1 MSVRKAL
8 LIEQSLTDLYI
19 EANLRLK
26 NGHYRNLSNTVW
38 RLFGRNGVPISL
50 FQFLKSL
57 KLCKAP

>member
-26 NGHYRNLSNTVW
+26 NGHYRNFSNTVW

-50 FQFLKSL
+50 FRFLKSL